1 MIELKKKFFSIIFFL
16 LITYFLFN
24 LLSGERGLFSY
35 YKKKNL
41 LSDLEK
47 FEHNLS
53 QNIKVLELH
62 NSLLSDKIDLDFIEI
77 LIRKNFLYGKK
88 NETIYLINKNENR

>member
-1 MIELKKKFFSIIFFL
+1 M
-16 LITYFLFN
+16 
-24 LLSGERGLFSY
+24 LSGERGLFSY

>member
-88 NETIYLINKNENR
+88 NETIYLINENENR